1 MTIGRTPSKPSKRPR
16 GPGRPAQSD
25 ADLRER
31 LLDAALACYAAEGIK
46 GASLKSIARQ
56 AGVTPAL
63 VHYYFGNKDLLFAAV
78 VEERLMRAMAALQGG
93 LDPGDG
99 TPGALVRGFVA
110 AVHAVVVRHPWL
122 PVLWVRE
129 I

>member
-1 MTIGRTPSKPSKRPR
+1 MTIGRNPPKPSKRAR
-16 GPGRPAQSD
+16 GPGRPAQND

-31 LLDAALACYAAEGIK
+31 LLDAALACYVAEGIK
-46 GASLKSIARQ
+46 AASLKSIARQ

-78 VEERLMRAMAALQGG
+78 IEERLMLAMAALQGG

-99 TPGALVRGFVA
+99 TPGALVRGFA
-110 AVHAVVVRHPWL
+110 TALHAVVGS
-122 PVLWVRE
+122 
-129 I
+129 